1 MGWLCRQ
8 YSETNPR
15 YSHPTKNPGAR
26 AGAVTHLHGVASVQ
40 LLTPLRIMK
49 LS

>member
-1 MGWLCRQ
+1 M
-8 YSETNPR
+8 TKPR
-15 YSHPTKNPGAR
+15 RERRGF
-26 AGAVTHLHGVASVQ
+26 THLHGVASVQ